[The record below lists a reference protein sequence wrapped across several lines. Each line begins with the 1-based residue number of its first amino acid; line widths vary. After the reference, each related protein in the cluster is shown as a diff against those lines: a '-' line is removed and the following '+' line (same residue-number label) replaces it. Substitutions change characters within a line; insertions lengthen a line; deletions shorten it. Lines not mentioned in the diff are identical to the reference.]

1 MVDKV
6 EKNYIM
12 NSKVQEFYWN
22 NEFIDYEEYKTNES
36 ILYSEDILENT
47 FIFIRVDN
55 LKKKVKSVSDPLG
68 IEKAKA
74 KKLAEE
80 KKKKAEKEK
89 KQKAANRAAK
99 IKKNSNEEILKL
111 NNANEKLNSLSKEIS
126 DIKSKINKLN
136 LNNEKIV
143 NFFDDVNTNYNDQK
157 SKFFDLYKGYNGKIP
172 DLLPTT
178 DIPKGILELNNELY
192 TKNNELKT
200 IKTKAS
206 NDYKKAEKIQTD
218 AATFLNN
225 SKVKGIDISSS
236 GSGNPGTSNALR
248 TLGKGSAVIVLLGD
262 LLKGALPI
270 IFFYEDQYFLIYG
283 VAAVLG
289 HIYPVFY
296 KFKGGKGVATYLGVY
311 IATVLQNPYN
321 SEFLNLDLFQLFNIP
336 AIALFYFV
344 LFKTTRISA
353 IASLLT
359 VALTAGL
366 LMFANNGFLNI
377 LVLTFVFILIL
388 VKHSENIKRLIEGKE
403 NKF

>member
-1 MVDKV
+1 MNFLVIILSYILGSI
-6 EKNYIM
+6 NFAYIM
-12 NSKVQEFYWN
+12 
-22 NEFIDYEEYKTNES
+22 
-36 ILYSEDILENT
+36 
-47 FIFIRVDN
+47 
-55 LKKKVKSVSDPLG
+55 
-68 IEKAKA
+68 A
-74 KKLAEE
+74 
-80 KKKKAEKEK
+80 
-89 KQKAANRAAK
+89 
-99 IKKNSNEEILKL
+99 
-111 NNANEKLNSLSKEIS
+111 
-126 DIKSKINKLN
+126 
-136 LNNEKIV
+136 
-143 NFFDDVNTNYNDQK
+143 
-157 SKFFDLYKGYNGKIP
+157 
-172 DLLPTT
+172 
-178 DIPKGILELNNELY
+178 
-192 TKNNELKT
+192 
-200 IKTKAS
+200 
-206 NDYKKAEKIQTD
+206 
-218 AATFLNN
+218 
-225 SKVKGIDISSS
+225 KVKGIDISSS

-270 IFFYEDQYFLIYG
+270 MFFYEDQYFLIYG

-321 SEFLNLDLFQLFNIP
+321 SEFLNLDLFQLLNIP
-336 AIALFYFV
+336 GIALFYFV

-353 IASLLT
+353 IASLST

>member
-1 MVDKV
+1 MNFLVIILSYILGSI
-6 EKNYIM
+6 NFAYIM
-12 NSKVQEFYWN
+12 
-22 NEFIDYEEYKTNES
+22 
-36 ILYSEDILENT
+36 
-47 FIFIRVDN
+47 
-55 LKKKVKSVSDPLG
+55 
-68 IEKAKA
+68 A
-74 KKLAEE
+74 
-80 KKKKAEKEK
+80 
-89 KQKAANRAAK
+89 
-99 IKKNSNEEILKL
+99 
-111 NNANEKLNSLSKEIS
+111 
-126 DIKSKINKLN
+126 
-136 LNNEKIV
+136 
-143 NFFDDVNTNYNDQK
+143 
-157 SKFFDLYKGYNGKIP
+157 
-172 DLLPTT
+172 
-178 DIPKGILELNNELY
+178 
-192 TKNNELKT
+192 
-200 IKTKAS
+200 
-206 NDYKKAEKIQTD
+206 
-218 AATFLNN
+218 
-225 SKVKGIDISSS
+225 KVKGIDISSS

-321 SEFLNLDLFQLFNIP
+321 SEFLNLDLFQLLNIP
-336 AIALFYFV
+336 GIALFYFV

-353 IASLLT
+353 IASLST

-366 LMFANNGFLNI
+366 LMFANNGLLNI